1 MIIRTTPWPWL
12 TPPSI
17 VSIRK
22 AASII
27 PSGSNTVRR
36 SNPMSSKTDSPMSKM
51 ARLAGSQADAEIV
64 RTTSAK
70 GLAALREGLGLS
82 TALAAVLALAAVILC
97 HGLTEPFIG
106 HHDWTSA
113 SMSAAARNH
122 LRYGYTA
129 TRLAIIA
136 HTDVLPPEL

>member
-1 MIIRTTPWPWL
+1 
-12 TPPSI
+12 
-17 VSIRK
+17 
-22 AASII
+22 
-27 PSGSNTVRR
+27 
-36 SNPMSSKTDSPMSKM
+36 MSKM

-70 GLAALREGLGLS
+70 GLAALRKGLGLS

-129 TRLAIIA
+129 TRL
-136 HTDVLPPEL
+136 LPTFTVYTLAQDPGSSVSLIDSPPSCLVIRRYVQYHWKEPVGARAPSR